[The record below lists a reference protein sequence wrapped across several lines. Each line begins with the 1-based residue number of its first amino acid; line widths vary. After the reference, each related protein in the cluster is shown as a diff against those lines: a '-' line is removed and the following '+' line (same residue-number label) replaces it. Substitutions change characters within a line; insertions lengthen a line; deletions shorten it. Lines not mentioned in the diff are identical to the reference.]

1 MSFKSILMD
10 DVKGVFLNG
19 EEFAE
24 QHVIDGKLMTV
35 SVDGNEVVE
44 RSKKQVEEGRSD
56 GLYERQTIIYVSK
69 KDFGKV
75 PAIGRQLTMDKGIY
89 IIQDCIDEGGMYS
102 ITLGAIRA

>member
-10 DVKGVFLNG
+10 DITNVFLNKD
-19 EEFAE
+19 EFAE
-24 QHVIDGKLMTV
+24 EHVIDGKKMTV

-44 RSKKQVEEGRSD
+44 RSKKQVENGRTD

-69 KDFGKV
+69 KEFGKV

>member
-44 RSKKQVEEGRSD
+44 RSKKQVEEGRTD

-89 IIQDCIDEGGMYS
+89 II
-102 ITLGAIRA
+102 

>member
-44 RSKKQVEEGRSD
+44 RSKKQVEEGRTD

-75 PAIGRQLTMDKGIY
+75 PAIGRQLTMDKGTY

>member
-44 RSKKQVEEGRSD
+44 RSKKQVEEGRTD

-75 PAIGRQLTMDKGIY
+75 PAIGRQLTMDRGIY

>member
-24 QHVIDGKLMTV
+24 QHVIDGKLMTI

-44 RSKKQVEEGRSD
+44 RSKKQVEEGRTD